1 MKTITHWGFFAL
13 VLLSLT
19 HARDLRA
26 VGYAPHSHGAVASS
40 FFPGDCGSRLLTLP
54 GIEGLE
60 SGWLGG
66 GALLPSMMLA
76 VILTGGSAVIAT
88 VHQRKKQAVVVKN
101 EGQRD
106 DRDR

>member
-1 MKTITHWGFFAL
+1 
-13 VLLSLT
+13 
-19 HARDLRA
+19 
-26 VGYAPHSHGAVASS
+26 
-40 FFPGDCGSRLLTLP
+40 
-54 GIEGLE
+54 
-60 SGWLGG
+60 
-66 GALLPSMMLA
+66 MMLA